1 MKPIA
6 RILMGVFLTGVALAP
21 ASLAQVPSIGIY
33 WDEAL
38 QRRSMESCPWALPG
52 TVVDTL
58 YVVVDGFDMA
68 MASIEYRVD
77 LSPYLEFLGDNVP
90 VGVAEGF
97 SIDGIRITFPTPV
110 GTTPQLLIQKIFFF
124 YMCEGCVP
132 ARTGRPGRTLLD
144 EPITVLPH
152 PQSGKIQAIRWP
164 DMTAVEAEGL
174 ISILCPH
181 IGTPTE
187 RTTWGNIKGLFH

>member
-77 LSPYLEFLGDNVP
+77 LSPYLVFLMDIVP

-110 GTTPQLLIQKIFFF
+110 GTTPQLLIQKIHFL
-124 YMCEGCVP
+124 YMCQGCV
-132 ARTGRPGRTLLD
+132 AAGTGFVFID

-164 DMTAVEAEGL
+164 DMVAVEAEGL

-187 RTTWGNIKGLFH
+187 RTTWGNIKALFH

>member
-1 MKPIA
+1 MKPVA

-38 QRRSMESCPWALPG
+38 QRRSMESCPAALYG

-58 YVVVDGFDMA
+58 YVVADGFDMA

-77 LSPYLEFLGDNVP
+77 LSPYLGFLGDNVP

-110 GTTPQLLIQKIFFF
+110 GTTPQMLIQKIFFR
-124 YMCEGCVP
+124 YMCQGCV
-132 ARTGRPGRTLLD
+132 AAKTGLALLD
-144 EPITVLPH
+144 VPITVLPH

-164 DMTAVEAEGL
+164 DMVAVEAVGL

-187 RTTWGNIKGLFH
+187 RTTWGNIKALFH